1 MWNVKILVN
10 VSGLELV
17 FDPQIGQILSATTST
32 MNFVMDQVATITER
46 VGPDASQSLQTPA
59 RSRTSSFMNVL
70 PSARRSTGTGRSVKL
85 ETAQYVSFIPV
96 LFLILA

>member
-1 MWNVKILVN
+1 MWNVKILIN

-46 VGPDASQSLQTPA
+46 VNPDAPQSLSIPA
-59 RSRTSSFMNVL
+59 RSRTSSFMNSL
-70 PSARRSTGTGRSVKL
+70 PPIRRSTGTGRSVKI
-85 ETAQYVSFIPV
+85 EAAQ
-96 LFLILA
+96 